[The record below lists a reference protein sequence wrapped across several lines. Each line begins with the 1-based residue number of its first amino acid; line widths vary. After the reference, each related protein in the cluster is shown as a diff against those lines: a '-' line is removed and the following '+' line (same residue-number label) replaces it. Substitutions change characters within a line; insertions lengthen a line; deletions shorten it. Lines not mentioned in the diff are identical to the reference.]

1 MYRDRL
7 MSTTNQ
13 ISRINDNKI
22 LIINISN
29 DVKTLVSEVKYLR
42 NMIEEI
48 KKQLKDYPPAVEEE
62 PLTNGWFFAGRT
74 AE

>member
-42 NMIEEI
+42 SMIEEI
-48 KKQLKDYPPAVEEE
+48 KKQLKDDEPVIVDK
-62 PLTNGWFFAGRT
+62 PLTNSWFFAART

>member
-7 MSTTNQ
+7 MSTTNPVC
-13 ISRINDNKI
+13 RINDNKM
-22 LIINISN
+22 LIINVGN

-42 NMIEEI
+42 SMIEEI
-48 KKQLKDYPPAVEEE
+48 KKQIKDDE
-62 PLTNGWFFAGRT
+62 PVIVDKPLSSSWFFSQRT